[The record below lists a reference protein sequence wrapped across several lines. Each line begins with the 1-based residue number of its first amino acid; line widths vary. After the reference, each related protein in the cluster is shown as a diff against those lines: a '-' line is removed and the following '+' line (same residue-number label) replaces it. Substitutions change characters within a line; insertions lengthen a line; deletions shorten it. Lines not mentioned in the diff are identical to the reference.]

1 MKLEEIKEGI
11 LNNDK
16 RAIAKAITMIEEN
29 KLEIYEV
36 LKDFKEFMGKAKVI
50 GITGPPGVGKST
62 LISRLI
68 AEGLKRGEKIG
79 VLLVDPSSPISGGA
93 LLGNRVRMIEN
104 STHENVY
111 VRSFATRGWMGGLS
125 RPISEAINILEA
137 SGKSIIFIETVG
149 AGQIETEIAKKA
161 DIVLVVLMPYSG
173 DEIQALKAGLME
185 IGDIYVIN
193 KSDLDKVRNLHVIL
207 RTTLGVEKTK
217 RTIYVSAL
225 YNEGIK
231 ELFDLIN
238 SCWDE
243 YIKTGEIER
252 RRKERIKNELIE
264 TINDLMQRF
273 IKSFIANNNLIQE
286 LAEKIYDKRITLVDA
301 KRILIDELNKKF
313 SLI

>member
-1 MKLEEIKEGI
+1 MDLKEIKEGI
-11 LNNDK
+11 INNDK

-29 KLEIYEV
+29 NPAIYEI
-36 LKDFKEFMGKAKVI
+36 LNDFKEFIGKARVI

-62 LISRLI
+62 LISKLI
-68 AEGLKRGEKIG
+68 SEGIKRSEKIG

-93 LLGNRVRMIEN
+93 LLGNRIRMIEN
-104 STHENVY
+104 STHKDVY

-125 RPISEAINILEA
+125 KPISEAINVLEA
-137 SGKSIIFIETVG
+137 SGKTIIFIETVG

-161 DIVLVVLMPYSG
+161 DIVIVVLMPYSG

-231 ELFDLIN
+231 ELFDLID
-238 SCWDE
+238 SCWEE

-264 TINDLMQRF
+264 AINDSIQRF
-273 IKSFIANNNLIQE
+273 IRAFITNNKLIQE
-286 LAEKIYDKRITLVDA
+286 LTDKVYSKEITSVNA
-301 KRILIDELNKKF
+301 KKILINELNRKF
-313 SLI
+313 NLN